1 MSSISAAL
9 TNQSRP
15 VALVTGA
22 AKRIGRAIALKLAQ
36 AGYDIAVHYST
47 SGDDAQA
54 LTAQLI
60 GRGARAAPVQ
70 ADLSDPAQA
79 SALLVQSRE
88 ALGPI
93 GVLVNNASVFA
104 DDRVATVTPESWRT
118 HIDTNLLA
126 PILLSQAF
134 AAQPDL
140 PSGASIINLIDQ
152 RVLKPSPVF
161 FSYGLSKAGLW
172 HATRILAQDLAPRIR
187 VNAVGPGPTLKS
199 IHQTQA
205 DFDREARATLLQKPT
220 SPEEVAMTVLYLLNA
235 PSVTGQMI
243 CVDSGQHLEW
253 RNADDDDI

>member
-1 MSSISAAL
+1 MTKI
-9 TNQSRP
+9 
-15 VALVTGA
+15 ALVTGA
-22 AKRIGRAIALKLAQ
+22 AKRIGRAIATTLAR
-36 AGYDIAVHYST
+36 AGYDIAVHYGT
-47 SGDDAQA
+47 SGEDAAAVAAELQT
-54 LTAQLI
+54 L
-60 GRGARAAPVQ
+60 GVRAVPVQ
-70 ADLSDPAQA
+70 ADLGDVSQA
-79 SALLVQSRE
+79 GRLIDDARE

-93 GVLVNNASVFA
+93 GVLINNASVFA
-104 DDRVATVTPESWRT
+104 DDRVATVTADSWRT

-126 PILLSQAF
+126 PILLAQAF
-134 AAQPDL
+134 AAQADL
-140 PSGASIINLIDQ
+140 PDISDKNGPSIINLIDQ

-199 IHQTQA
+199 IHQSQA

-220 SPEEVAMTVLYLLNA
+220 SPEEVAATVLYLLNA

>member
-9 TNQSRP
+9 TKTDRP

-22 AKRIGRAIALKLAQ
+22 AKRIGRAIALSLAQ

-47 SGDDAQA
+47 SADDAA
-54 LTAQLI
+54 LLAEQL
-60 GRGARAAPVQ
+60 GALGVRAVPVQ

-79 SALLVQSRE
+79 SALIAQSCD
-88 ALGPI
+88 ALGAI
-93 GVLVNNASVFA
+93 DVLVNNASVFA
-104 DDRVATVTPESWRT
+104 DDRVANVTADSWRL

-140 PSGASIINLIDQ
+140 PAGASIINLIDQ
-152 RVLKPSPVF
+152 RVLKPSPPF

-172 HATRILAQDLAPRIR
+172 HATRTLAQALAPRIR

-220 SPEEVAMTVLYLLNA
+220 SPEEVATTVLYLLNA

-253 RNADDDDI
+253 RSADDDDI

>member
-1 MSSISAAL
+1 M
-9 TNQSRP
+9 TKT
-15 VALVTGA
+15 ALVTGA
-22 AKRIGRAIALKLAQ
+22 AKRIGRAIATTLAQ
-36 AGYDIAVHYST
+36 AGYDIAVHYGT
-47 SGDDAQA
+47 SGDEAQA
-54 LTAQLI
+54 VALQLQTF
-60 GRGARAAPVQ
+60 GVRAVAVQ
-70 ADLSDPAQA
+70 ADLGDVAQA
-79 SALLVQSRE
+79 ARLVADARD
-88 ALGPI
+88 ALGPLT
-93 GVLVNNASVFA
+93 VLVNNASVFA
-104 DDRVATVTPESWRT
+104 DDRVATVTAQSWRT

-126 PILLSQAF
+126 PILLAQAF

-140 PSGASIINLIDQ
+140 PDDTSIINLIDQ

-172 HATRILAQDLAPRIR
+172 HATRILAQELAPRIR

-199 IHQTQA
+199 IHQSQA

-220 SPEEVAMTVLYLLNA
+220 SPEEVAATVLYLLNA

>member
-1 MSSISAAL
+1 M
-9 TNQSRP
+9 TKT
-15 VALVTGA
+15 ALVTGA
-22 AKRIGRAIALKLAQ
+22 AKRIGRAIATTLAR
-36 AGYDIAVHYST
+36 AGYDIAVHYGT
-47 SGDDAQA
+47 SRDDAQA
-54 LTAQLI
+54 VAAELQ
-60 GRGARAAPVQ
+60 GFGVRAVPVQ
-70 ADLSDPAQA
+70 ADLGDVSQA
-79 SALLVQSRE
+79 GPLIAEARQ
-88 ALGPI
+88 ALGPL
-93 GVLVNNASVFA
+93 GVLVNNASVFI
-104 DDRVATVTPESWRT
+104 DDRVANVTAESWRV

-126 PILLSQAF
+126 PILLAQAF
-134 AAQPDL
+134 AAQDDL
-140 PSGASIINLIDQ
+140 PAAASIINLIDQ

-220 SPEEVAMTVLYLLNA
+220 SPEEVAATVLYLLNA

-253 RNADDDDI
+253 RNADDDDL

>member
-1 MSSISAAL
+1 M
-9 TNQSRP
+9 TKT
-15 VALVTGA
+15 ALVTGA
-22 AKRIGRAIALKLAQ
+22 AKRIGRAIATTLAR
-36 AGYDIAVHYST
+36 AGYDIAVHYGT
-47 SGDDAQA
+47 SSEDAATVTAELRA
-54 LTAQLI
+54 L
-60 GRGARAAPVQ
+60 GVRAAPVQ
-70 ADLSDPAQA
+70 ADLGDVSQA
-79 SALLVQSRE
+79 GRLIHDARD

-104 DDRVATVTPESWRT
+104 DDRVATVTADSWRT

-126 PILLSQAF
+126 PILLAQAF
-134 AAQPDL
+134 AAQDDL
-140 PSGASIINLIDQ
+140 PPSASIINLIDQ

-205 DFDREARATLLQKPT
+205 DFDREARSTLLQKPT
-220 SPEEVAMTVLYLLNA
+220 SPEEVAATVLYLLNA

>member
-1 MSSISAAL
+1 M
-9 TNQSRP
+9 TKT
-15 VALVTGA
+15 ALVTGA
-22 AKRIGRAIALKLAQ
+22 AKRIGRAIATTLAR
-36 AGYDIAVHYST
+36 AGYSIAVHYGT
-47 SGDDAQA
+47 SREEAEAVAAELQTFGV
-54 LTAQLI
+54 
-60 GRGARAAPVQ
+60 RAVAVQ
-70 ADLSDPAQA
+70 ADLGDVTQA
-79 SALLVQSRE
+79 PRLIADARN

-93 GVLVNNASVFA
+93 NVLVNNASVFA
-104 DDRVATVTPESWRT
+104 DDRVATVTADSWRT

-126 PILLSQAF
+126 PILLAQAF

-140 PSGASIINLIDQ
+140 PTDSSIINLIDQ

-199 IHQTQA
+199 IHQSQA
-205 DFDREARATLLQKPT
+205 DFDREARATLLQKAT
-220 SPEEVAMTVLYLLNA
+220 SPEEVAATVLYLLNA

-253 RNADDDDI
+253 RNADDDDL

>member
-1 MSSISAAL
+1 M
-9 TNQSRP
+9 TKT
-15 VALVTGA
+15 ALVTGA
-22 AKRIGRAIALKLAQ
+22 AKRIGRAIATTLAQ
-36 AGYDIAVHYST
+36 AGYDIAVHYGT
-47 SGDDAQA
+47 SRDDAQA
-54 LTAQLI
+54 VAVELQAF
-60 GRGARAAPVQ
+60 GVRAAPVQ
-70 ADLSDPAQA
+70 ADLGDMAQA
-79 SALLVQSRE
+79 ARLMDDARA

-104 DDRVATVTPESWRT
+104 DDRLATVTPDSWHT

-126 PILLSQAF
+126 PILLAQAF

-140 PSGASIINLIDQ
+140 PAASSIINLIDQ

-187 VNAVGPGPTLKS
+187 VNAIGPGPTLKS

-220 SPEEVAMTVLYLLNA
+220 SPEEVAATVLYLLNA

>member
-1 MSSISAAL
+1 M
-9 TNQSRP
+9 TKT
-15 VALVTGA
+15 ALVTGA
-22 AKRIGRAIALKLAQ
+22 AKRIGRAIATTLAR
-36 AGYDIAVHYST
+36 AGYNIAVHYGT
-47 SGDDAQA
+47 SREEAEAAAAELQTFGV
-54 LTAQLI
+54 
-60 GRGARAAPVQ
+60 RAVAVQ
-70 ADLSDPAQA
+70 ADLGDVTQA
-79 SALLVQSRE
+79 PRLIADARN

-93 GVLVNNASVFA
+93 NVLVNNASVFA
-104 DDRVATVTPESWRT
+104 DDRVATVTADSWRT

-126 PILLSQAF
+126 PILLAQAF

-140 PSGASIINLIDQ
+140 PADSSIINLIDQ

-199 IHQTQA
+199 IHQSQA
-205 DFDREARATLLQKPT
+205 DFDREARATLLQKAT
-220 SPEEVAMTVLYLLNA
+220 SPEEVAATVLYLLNA

>member
-1 MSSISAAL
+1 M
-9 TNQSRP
+9 TKT
-15 VALVTGA
+15 ALVTGA
-22 AKRIGRAIALKLAQ
+22 AKRIGRAIATTLAH
-36 AGYDIAVHYST
+36 AGYDIAVHYGT
-47 SGDDAQA
+47 SGEDA
-54 LTAQLI
+54 TAVAAELRTL
-60 GRGARAAPVQ
+60 GVRAVPVQ
-70 ADLSDPAQA
+70 ADLGDMNQA
-79 SALLVQSRE
+79 GRLINDARG

-93 GVLVNNASVFA
+93 GVLINNASVFA
-104 DDRVATVTPESWRT
+104 DDRVATVTADSWRT

-126 PILLSQAF
+126 PILLAQAF
-134 AAQPDL
+134 AAQDDL
-140 PSGASIINLIDQ
+140 PPSASIINLIDQ

-199 IHQTQA
+199 IHQSQA

-220 SPEEVAMTVLYLLNA
+220 SPEEVAATVLYLLNA